1 MKYPLTPAEERLK
14 EKIAKQKA
22 ARKAAPN
29 VLLNNKYQQRVYNND
44 FMKYWKVVRYWI
56 KHKYGITQ
64 YDLDML
70 FFLYSEGYFTFAQM
84 KEYNAIFPWD
94 KNRFKRLVAEGWI
107 YLFRRHTRSQVA
119 LYHISKKGH
128 AMIKD
133 IYNKLNGQVITE
145 SVAKNKM
152 FREDASYTEKVHR
165 HYIKKLNASIRQE
178 RRHVRVSRLKLRR
191 RESLYDL
198 RHGQSEQHPP
208 QQ

>member
-22 ARKAAPN
+22 AKKAAPN

-145 SVAKNKM
+145 TVAKNKM

-178 RRHVRVSRLKLRR
+178 RRHARVSRLKLRR

>member
-44 FMKYWKVVRYWI
+44 FMKYWKVVRFWI

-70 FFLYSEGYFTFAQM
+70 FFLYSEGYFTIAQM

-94 KNRFKRLVAEGWI
+94 KQRFKRLVENGWV

-178 RRHVRVSRLKLRR
+178 RRHARVSRLKLRR

-198 RHGQSEQHPP
+198 RHGQSE
-208 QQ
+208 